1 MAKKQNKKD
10 ISSNQYQQGILA
22 LEELEWLL
30 DSPRGRSLL
39 SSLPRMIEKL
49 REINNGGG
57 SVCVNRQNIRSLV
70 GVLPEFFQNTKLFRT
85 NSDIEQF
92 AREALN
98 VTINNFEKKSRTE
111 IIGVIV
117 CSVPNFEDSTFEV
130 LGKCLSNI
138 IDDEKKCNQVAKE
151 KETTNFSWNDTISK
165 LFK

>member
-30 DSPRGRSLL
+30 DSSRGRSLL
-39 SSLPRMIEKL
+39 SSLPKMIENL

-57 SVCVNRQNIRSLV
+57 SVYVNRQNIRSLV

-85 NSDIEQF
+85 NADIEQF

-130 LGKCLSNI
+130 LGKYLSNI
-138 IDDEKKCNQVAKE
+138 IDDEKKCNQVVKE
-151 KETTNFSWNDTISK
+151 KETTNFSWNDAISK